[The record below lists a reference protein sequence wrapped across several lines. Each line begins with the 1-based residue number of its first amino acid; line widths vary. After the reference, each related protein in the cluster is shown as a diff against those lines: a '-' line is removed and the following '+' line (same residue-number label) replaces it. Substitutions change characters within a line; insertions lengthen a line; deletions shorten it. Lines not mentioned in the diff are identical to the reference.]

1 MVITKLKR
9 LNEFPEDEELIEDV
23 VSDDDAPVQVVYRCK
38 KCGQILAEG
47 AKDCW
52 KCSSKEI
59 EEVVEEETKELKKV
73 LLQSRI
79 EKLENDVKSL
89 KKNNDFLYVLFAL
102 TIVFSK
108 LFCVKY
114 FLI

>member
-1 MVITKLKR
+1 MEENKY
-9 LNEFPEDEELIEDV
+9 EFNDEQLIEDV
-23 VSDDDAPVQVVYRCK
+23 VTEDDAPVQVIYRCK
-38 KCGQILAEG
+38 KCGQILSEG

-79 EKLENDVKSL
+79 EKLETEVKNL
-89 KKNNDFLYVLFAL
+89 KKNNDFLYVLVGV
-102 TIVFSK
+102 IVVILVIFFITNK
-108 LFCVKY
+108 
-114 FLI
+114 

>member
-1 MVITKLKR
+1 MEENKY
-9 LNEFPEDEELIEDV
+9 EFNDEQLIEDV
-23 VSDDDAPVQVVYRCK
+23 VTEDDAPVQVIYRCK
-38 KCGQILAEG
+38 KCGQILSEG

-79 EKLENDVKSL
+79 EKLETEVKNL
-89 KKNNDFLYVLFAL
+89 KKNNDFLYVLLAL
-102 TIVFSK
+102 TIAVAIIFFITNK
-108 LFCVKY
+108 
-114 FLI
+114 